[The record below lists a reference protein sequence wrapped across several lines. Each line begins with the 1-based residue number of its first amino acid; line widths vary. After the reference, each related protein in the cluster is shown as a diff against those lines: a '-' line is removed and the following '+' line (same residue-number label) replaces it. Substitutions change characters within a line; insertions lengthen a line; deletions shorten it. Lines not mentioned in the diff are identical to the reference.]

1 MLQHAKAYCDI
12 DILQETLNIMYYF
25 DDEAGTWLPIP
36 LTWER
41 HTPTVSKMVEEIQ
54 VCSGHCMGCIIQ
66 FNVPAYQQS
75 CTEWKDEKS
84 IVATLRQCNYSA
96 DDSISVF
103 LLTKDDGMSKTCMY
117 SSTLCVHSSG
127 MLESFKDLR
136 SGQSA
141 LVEKLQKRIS
151 ELVRKYLCQC

>member
-1 MLQHAKAYCDI
+1 MLQHAKACCDI

-75 CTEWKDEKS
+75 CPEWKDEKS

-117 SSTLCVHSSG
+117 IAVLYVCIHQGCWRVSKIYAQVKVL
-127 MLESFKDLR
+127 
-136 SGQSA
+136 
-141 LVEKLQKRIS
+141 
-151 ELVRKYLCQC
+151 